1 MIKEYSGSLYGTYR
15 TKKFSDTWTNVDD
28 FIKDYQNIGIP
39 TTIPVT
45 SSDNTEASATT
56 LYYLLYARYGNET
69 WASDDPERRKYG
81 LFSIIWQYAPAWQK
95 DLEIQRKLRSLSDDE
110 LQSGSF
116 QVSNVA
122 DNPSTDPATDSSELL
137 KFVKAQQ
144 TNRFKKGKLEA
155 YSILDSML
163 KKDVTE
169 SFLGKFKKLFK
180 TIVEPEDLLLY
191 ENIEE
196 EN

>member
-15 TKKFSDTWTNVDD
+15 TQKFSDTWTNAQA
-28 FIKDYQNIGIP
+28 FIEDYQNIGIP
-39 TTIPVT
+39 TTLPIT
-45 SSDNTEASATT
+45 ASDNTEASATI
-56 LYYLLYARYGNET
+56 LFYLLYARYGNET
-69 WASDDPERRKYG
+69 WASPDPERRKYD
-81 LFSIIWQYAPAWQK
+81 LFAIIWQYAPTWQK

-155 YSILDSML
+155 YAILDSML
-163 KKDVTE
+163 KKDVT
-169 SFLGKFKKLFK
+169 SDFLNKFKKLFK
-180 TIVEPEDLLLY
+180 VIVEPEELLLY
-191 ENIEE
+191 ENIQE

>member
-15 TKKFSDTWTNVDD
+15 TKKFSDTWKNVDE
-28 FIKDYQNIGIP
+28 FLEDYQHIGIP
-39 TTIPVT
+39 QTIPIT
-45 SSDNTEASATT
+45 ASDNTEASATT
-56 LYYLLYARYGNET
+56 LFYLLYARYGNET
-69 WASDDPERRKYG
+69 WGPDDPERRKWN
-81 LFSIIWQYAPAWQK
+81 LFSIIWQYGPSWQK

-122 DNPSTDPATDSSELL
+122 DNPSTDPSTDSSELL

-155 YSILDSML
+155 YALLDSML

>member
-15 TKKFSDTWTNVDD
+15 TKKFSDTWKNVNE
-28 FIKDYQNIGIP
+28 FLEDYQHIGIP
-39 TTIPVT
+39 VTIPIT
-45 SSDNTEASATT
+45 ASDNTEASATT
-56 LYYLLYARYGNET
+56 LFYLLYSRYGNET
-69 WASDDPERRKYG
+69 WGPDDPERRKWN
-81 LFSIIWQYAPAWQK
+81 LFSIIWQYGPSWQK

-122 DNPSTDPATDSSELL
+122 DNPSTDPSTDSSELL

-155 YSILDSML
+155 YALLDSML

-191 ENIEE
+191 ENIQE